1 MKNTDVK
8 SRAKARPNILKEY
21 WKYRYLFLLLSVGII
36 YYVIFHYIPM
46 YGIIIAF
53 KDYKFRLGI
62 LKSPWI
68 GFENFAM
75 MFRGV
80 DFLNVFKNTLIISF
94 YKLIACFPAPIILAL
109 LLNEVK
115 SKAYK
120 KTIQTISY
128 LPHFLS
134 WVILAG
140 VFIQLLSPSQGPIN
154 LIIKSLGF
162 RPIYFLGDPK
172 WFRSTLVATSVW
184 KGIGWGSIIYLA
196 SISSIN
202 PELYEA
208 AYIDGANRFQQTL
221 KITLPSIAPV
231 IAIMFILNT
240 GSLINDDFDQIFNL
254 YNTAVYDVA
263 DVISTYTYR
272 MGLVQMKYSFSTAV
286 GLFKNIISFTLIL
299 ITNYITSR
307 FSEYGIW

>member
-1 MKNTDVK
+1 
-8 SRAKARPNILKEY
+8 
-21 WKYRYLFLLLSVGII
+21 
-36 YYVIFHYIPM
+36 M
-46 YGIIIAF
+46 YGIVIAF
-53 KDYKFRLGI
+53 KNYKFRLGVFG
-62 LKSPWI
+62 SPWI
-68 GFENFAM
+68 GFENFRT

-80 DFLNVFKNTLIISF
+80 DFFNVFRNTLIISF
-94 YKLIACFPAPIILAL
+94 YKLIFTFPAPIILAL
-109 LLNEVK
+109 LLNEVRNR
-115 SKAYK
+115 AYK

-140 VFIQLLSPSQGPIN
+140 VFMQLLSPSQGPIN
-154 LIIKSLGF
+154 YIIKSLGGKA
-162 RPIYFLGDPK
+162 IYFLGDPK
-172 WFRSTLVATSVW
+172 WFRTTLVATSVW
-184 KGIGWGSIIYLA
+184 KGIGWGSIIYIA

-208 AYIDGANRFQQTL
+208 AYIDGANRFVQTI
-221 KITLPSIAPV
+221 KITLPSIVPV
-231 IAIMFILNT
+231 ITIMFILST

-254 YNTAVYDVA
+254 YNPAVYDVA

-272 MGLVQMKYSFSTAV
+272 MGLVQMQYSFSTAV
-286 GLFKNIISFTLIL
+286 GLFKNIISFLLIM